1 MFKSRKEAEMAVAI
15 YQVGTLLKSK
25 DSKAF
30 DLPPL
35 WEPIDQGNKTF
46 FNKKPISRETIYMVI
61 SCCLDMNSHS
71 WTGRVV
77 FQLLDNHKVSY
88 FFCSDPPHLF
98 FEILQA

>member
-46 FNKKPISRETIYMVI
+46 FNKKP
-61 SCCLDMNSHS
+61 N
-71 WTGRVV
+71 
-77 FQLLDNHKVSY
+77 Q
-88 FFCSDPPHLF
+88 
-98 FEILQA
+98 